1 MASGLDD
8 TRKEI
13 YIMDKKLES
22 GITTTKPEPVTLT
35 ADQSC
40 SDKLISIVQED
51 SIGTSV
57 YYKGKQVLAYYCKKG
72 TGEYVR

>member
-1 MASGLDD
+1 MVLYLISGDVV
-8 TRKEI
+8 
-13 YIMDKKLES
+13 KLP
-22 GITTTKPEPVTLT
+22 ITLT

-40 SDKLISIVQED
+40 TDKLIQMVQED

-72 TGEYVR
+72 NGEYVR

>member
-1 MASGLDD
+1 MQVIIMLLYLMSGDVV
-8 TRKEI
+8 
-13 YIMDKKLES
+13 KL
-22 GITTTKPEPVTLT
+22 PVTLT

-40 SDKLISIVQED
+40 SDKLISITQED

-72 TGEYVR
+72 NGEYVE

>member
-1 MASGLDD
+1 MRIVIMILHLASGDV
-8 TRKEI
+8 I
-13 YIMDKKLES
+13 KL
-22 GITTTKPEPVTLT
+22 PVTLT

-40 SDKLISIVQED
+40 SDKLIQIVQED

>member
-1 MASGLDD
+1 MRIVIMILHLASGDVV
-8 TRKEI
+8 
-13 YIMDKKLES
+13 KL
-22 GITTTKPEPVTLT
+22 PVTLT

-40 SDKLISIVQED
+40 SDKLIQMVQED

>member
-1 MASGLDD
+1 MRVIVMFLYLISGDVV
-8 TRKEI
+8 
-13 YIMDKKLES
+13 KLP
-22 GITTTKPEPVTLT
+22 ITLT

-40 SDKLISIVQED
+40 SDKLIQMVQED

-72 TGEYVR
+72 NGEYVE

>member
-1 MASGLDD
+1 MQVIIMVLYLASGDVV
-8 TRKEI
+8 
-13 YIMDKKLES
+13 KLP
-22 GITTTKPEPVTLT
+22 ITLT

-40 SDKLISIVQED
+40 TDKLIQMVQED

-72 TGEYVR
+72 TGEWVK

>member
-1 MASGLDD
+1 MQVIIMLLYLASGDVV
-8 TRKEI
+8 
-13 YIMDKKLES
+13 KL
-22 GITTTKPEPVTLT
+22 PVTLT

-57 YYKGKQVLAYYCKKG
+57 YYKGQQVLAYYCKKG
-72 TGEYVR
+72 TGEYVK

>member
-1 MASGLDD
+1 MLLYLVSGDVVRL
-8 TRKEI
+8 
-13 YIMDKKLES
+13 
-22 GITTTKPEPVTLT
+22 PVTLT

-72 TGEYVR
+72 NGEWVK

>member
-1 MASGLDD
+1 MVLYLISGDVVRL
-8 TRKEI
+8 
-13 YIMDKKLES
+13 
-22 GITTTKPEPVTLT
+22 PVTLT

-40 SDKLISIVQED
+40 GDKLIQMVQED

-72 TGEYVR
+72 TGEWVK

>member
-1 MASGLDD
+1 MVLYLISGDVV
-8 TRKEI
+8 
-13 YIMDKKLES
+13 KLP
-22 GITTTKPEPVTLT
+22 ITLT

-40 SDKLISIVQED
+40 SDKLIQMVQED

-72 TGEYVR
+72 NGEWVR